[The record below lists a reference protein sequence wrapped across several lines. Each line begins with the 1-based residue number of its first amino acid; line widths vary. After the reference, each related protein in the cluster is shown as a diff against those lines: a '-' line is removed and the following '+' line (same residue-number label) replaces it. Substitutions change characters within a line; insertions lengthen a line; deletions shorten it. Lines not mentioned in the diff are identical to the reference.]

1 MISNSI
7 CSSLVYFFIICMCIY
22 IIANFFWNLRFMYV
36 NAYHS
41 TFSNFNLFII
51 WVSVQFS
58 HSVVSDSLQ
67 PRGLKHARPPCPS
80 PTPGVYSN
88 SCPLPMLPSN
98 HLILCRPLLLL
109 PLIFPSIRIFS
120 NESSLRIRWTKYWS
134 FSLNISLSN
143 EYPGLIS
150 FRMDWSYL
158 LEVQRTL
165 KSLSPT
171 PQFKSI
177 FFGTQLSL

>member
-1 MISNSI
+1 MIWPNSNNWLTLS
-7 CSSLVYFFIICMCIY
+7 
-22 IIANFFWNLRFMYV
+22 
-36 NAYHS
+36 
-41 TFSNFNLFII
+41 
-51 WVSVQFS
+51 SVQFS
-58 HSVVSDSLQ
+58 GSVVSEFLWPHWLQ
-67 PRGLKHARPPCPS
+67 LARPPCPS

-177 FFGTQLSL
+177 NSSALSFLHSPTLTLIHDYWKNHSFD